1 MEQPRVD
8 GADPK
13 AILDLLS
20 AAKIDCYDDCLL
32 DPSVRSS
39 RDYAS
44 E

>member
-8 GADPK
+8 RADRK

-20 AAKIDCYDDCLL
+20 AATIDCYDDCSS
-32 DPSVRSS
+32 DPSVRTS